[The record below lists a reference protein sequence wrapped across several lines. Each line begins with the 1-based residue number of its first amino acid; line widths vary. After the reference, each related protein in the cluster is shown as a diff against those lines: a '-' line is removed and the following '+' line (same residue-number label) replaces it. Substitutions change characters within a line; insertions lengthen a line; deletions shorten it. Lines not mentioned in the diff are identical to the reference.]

1 MDATSQKV
9 LVKDRRHFLDV
20 VDKMV
25 RVENG
30 SGLEA
35 RFSSLN
41 AISSTLYEAVELV
54 NEEGA
59 KLPPVHPLREA
70 RQHWSTSI
78 GGTTIR
84 LTADLASLGKRYEFA
99 RKCGQG
105 RMVCVFGKVKAG
117 KSSLGNFVAYGVP
130 TPQAENVKQADPKP
144 AFFYAAGG
152 SLNEAMSSE
161 KMDRQQSFGIGV
173 GETTSSIQYFSFPG
187 FTWVDTPGIHSVN
200 SENGRLASQYV
211 DAADLVIYTL
221 ASSSPERRSDIEEIV
236 NLLGRGKPLLIVITA
251 SDIIEE
257 DEGPDGELIQATIMK
272 APSVQVEQQERVR
285 DLVQK
290 AVDAAGLKD
299 ADFSVL
305 SLSARFAFEGAC
317 PVQERWTGSGM
328 EAFFSALVERFRTQK
343 LDCRS
348 RVALADLR
356 TSLLKL
362 SEDLKAYEAPGSKFE
377 KAILQKEAE
386 VRVEC
391 GAFETDI
398 KKSLRDVTNSL
409 VIKNSKDQLNLALK
423 NELQAAFLAL
433 LKERGKNLLGQFGRD
448 QEMQAFRVK
457 LKKPDRIPRYREIT
471 ETRMHKS
478 ELGSNIA
485 AAAGTAIGGIAG
497 AGWLSLITAPVGGFV
512 GKMAGSL
519 LDGEKEVKV
528 SHGLNTGEVFNSAYA
543 VIEDWSRESR
553 KQLQALLEQ
562 WVQEGN
568 QTSLSFFNEEA
579 RSIAASVNQSAKR
592 IEEELANGNS

>member
-1 MDATSQKV
+1 MDAISQKV
-9 LVKDRRHFLDV
+9 VVKNRHHFLDV

-25 RVENG
+25 RIESG
-30 SGLEA
+30 SGSGA
-35 RFSSLN
+35 HFSSLD

-54 NEEGA
+54 KEKEA
-59 KLPPVHPLREA
+59 KLPPGHPLLEA
-70 RQHWSTSI
+70 RQNWTTSI
-78 GGTTIR
+78 GSITTNLR
-84 LTADLASLGKRYEFA
+84 EDLASLSKRNEFA
-99 RKCGQG
+99 GKCGQG

-130 TPQAENVKQADPKP
+130 TPRAEDVEQADPKP
-144 AFFYAAGG
+144 EFHYEAGG

-161 KMDRQQSFGIGV
+161 KMKLQHSFGIGV

-200 SENGRLASQYV
+200 GENGRLASQYV

-221 ASSSPERRSDIEEIV
+221 TSSSPERRSDIEEIV
-236 NLLGRGKPLLIVITA
+236 NLLVRGKPLLIVITA
-251 SDIIEE
+251 SDIIED
-257 DEGPDGELIQATIMK
+257 DEGPDGELLQETIMK
-272 APSVQVEQQERVR
+272 SPSVQIEQQERVR
-285 DLVQK
+285 DLVEK
-290 AVDAAGLKD
+290 AVVEAGLKNV
-299 ADFSVL
+299 DFSIL
-305 SLSARFAFEGAC
+305 SLSARFAFEGDC
-317 PVQERWTGSGM
+317 PVKERWVSSGM
-328 EAFFSALVERFRTQK
+328 EAFFSMLVERFRTQR

-348 RVALADLR
+348 RVALGDLR

-362 SEDLKAYEAPGSKFE
+362 SEDLKSYEKPSTTFG
-377 KAILQKEAE
+377 KAILQKESE

-391 GAFETDI
+391 GAFETDV
-398 KKSLRDVTNSL
+398 KKSLREVTTRL
-409 VIKNSKDQLNLALK
+409 VTKNAHDQLNLALK
-423 NELQAAFLAL
+423 NELRAAFLDVL
-433 LKERGKNLLGQFGRD
+433 RKRGKELFGLFGRK
-448 QEMQAFRVK
+448 QGMQAFRVK

-497 AGWLSLITAPVGGFV
+497 AGFWSLITAPVGGFV

-519 LDGEKEVKV
+519 LDGEKKITV
-528 SHGLNTGEVFNSAYA
+528 SHGLNTEEVFNGAYA
-543 VIEDWSRESR
+543 VIEDWSKESR
-553 KQLQALLEQ
+553 KQLQTSLEQ

-568 QTSLSFFNEEA
+568 QTSLSFFNEEV
-579 RSIAASVNQSAKR
+579 RGIEASVNQSVTR